1 MAVGYKG
8 RQLTTPVPEDPKA
21 DAVVM
26 DAAPGAAGGGDM
38 IGPSMLIS
46 VGAAVGYLTPERFT
60 LTFLYFLAPWYCTE
74 KAKELRL
81 LANHSMR
88 F

>member
-1 MAVGYKG
+1 M
-8 RQLTTPVPEDPKA
+8 A

-46 VGAAVGYLTPERFT
+46 VGATVGYLTPERFT
-60 LTFLYFLAPWYCTE
+60 LKFLYFLAP
-74 KAKELRL
+74 
-81 LANHSMR
+81 
-88 F
+88 